1 LSNCRCMSADSV
13 YSKTA
18 FDNGLRVVTEK
29 IPSSRSAAI
38 GIWIDV
44 GSRDEHKDE
53 NGISHFT
60 EHMLFKGTKTRTAR
74 EIASYLESLGG
85 GLNAFTSREQTCY
98 HAIVLD
104 QHLPKAVEILSDI
117 IMNSTLSRASLEREK
132 SVVVEEIFEV
142 EETPSEYIHELFSD
156 CFWRGHPLGWPIMGS
171 EKNVRSLS
179 RSGVVSFMKRHYRA
193 GRIVVAAAGNISHR
207 KLVDMVKKYFHF
219 SAGVD
224 GRGEPAGTPSD
235 FSMNLYKRKSNQTHF
250 CLGFPAIKFDDP
262 RRNSILAIHTLLGAG
277 MSSRLF
283 QKIREEKG
291 IAYTVYTFPDFY
303 RDNGLF
309 GVYLASD
316 KRRLHAAVE
325 IILKEFRKIK
335 KERVKESKLE
345 EIKSQMKGNL
355 ILSMESTNG
364 RMNRLGR
371 HEILAGRYSSLK
383 DSIRKIDKIT
393 ADDMQEMAQELFHYQ
408 NMTVTSLGAAGE
420 DDLKNVDWSLL

>member
-1 LSNCRCMSADSV
+1 MSADSL
-13 YSKTA
+13 YSKTI
-18 FDNGLRVVTEK
+18 FDNGLRIVTEK
-29 IPSSRSAAI
+29 IPSARSVAI

-60 EHMLFKGTKTRTAR
+60 EHMLFKGTKTRTAK

-98 HAIVLD
+98 HATVLD

-117 IMNSTLSRASLEREK
+117 IMNSTLNRASLEREK

-171 EKNVRSLS
+171 QKNVRSLS
-179 RSGVVSFMKRHYRA
+179 RSGVISFMKRHYRA

-207 KLVDMVKKYFHF
+207 KLVDMVKKYFQF
-219 SAGVD
+219 PAGTD
-224 GRGEPAGTPSD
+224 GRGAPAGSPSD
-235 FSMNLYKRKSNQTHF
+235 FSINLYKRKSNQTHF

-262 RRNSILAIHTLLGAG
+262 KRNSILAIHTLLGAG
-277 MSSRLF
+277 MSSILF

-316 KRRLHAAVE
+316 KRRLHTAVE
-325 IILKEFRKIK
+325 IILKEFKKVK
-335 KERVKESKLE
+335 KERIKKSKLD

-383 DSIRKIDKIT
+383 DSIRNIDKIT
-393 ADDMQEMAQELFHYQ
+393 ADKMQEVARELFHSQ
-408 NMTVTSLGAAGE
+408 NMTITSLGAAGE
-420 DDLKNVDWSLL
+420 NDLKNVDWSLL